1 MRIFFYHHQIISH
14 EELGQ
19 VREHKSQGETRGH
32 ETSPKT
38 MESQAIKQRQISS
51 YITKLNII
59 HDKVKVYKYPSVEP
73 SAYKELSIK
82 CKELKVASDG
92 TYDSLPPQPYLFD
105 PNVRVYPREFRDEES
120 RRHYVFQ

>member
-1 MRIFFYHHQIISH
+1 MTIQYYTITKPFPKQSSVVSENIKP
-14 EELGQ
+14 EETP
-19 VREHKSQGETRGH
+19 R
-32 ETSPKT
+32 

>member
-59 HDKVKVYKYPSVEP
+59 YDKVKCLQVSVCRTLGVQGIVNQMQGAE
-73 SAYKELSIK
+73 SAE
-82 CKELKVASDG
+82 
-92 TYDSLPPQPYLFD
+92 
-105 PNVRVYPREFRDEES
+105 
-120 RRHYVFQ
+120 